1 MRTSKRQGVADASA
15 RKTVRVNVRL
25 EAEAQKRL
33 AVHCAMTGMS
43 PGEVLT
49 RLCEGLREFS
59 MPARLADRADKSHR
73 INSVLCERDSPPAP
87 ALQDAA

>member
-1 MRTSKRQGVADASA
+1 MKTSKRPSVSDATT

-25 EAEAQKRL
+25 EVEAQKRL

-49 RLCEGLREFS
+49 RLCEGLREWS
-59 MPARLADRADKSHR
+59 MPAKLTDRSQSSHR
-73 INSVLCERDSPPAP
+73 LPSPGPVDISAPAP
-87 ALQDAA
+87 TLQDAA

>member
-1 MRTSKRQGVADASA
+1 MKTTKRRSVDDATA

-25 EAEAQKRL
+25 ELEAQKRL

-49 RLCEGLREFS
+49 RLCEGLREWS
-59 MPARLADRADKSHR
+59 MPAKLSDRSQSTHRLPSPGPVD
-73 INSVLCERDSPPAP
+73 NSAPSP
-87 ALQDAA
+87 ALKVAS

>member
-1 MRTSKRQGVADASA
+1 MKTTKRPGVDDAKV
-15 RKTVRVNVRL
+15 RKTTRVNVRL
-25 EAEAQKRL
+25 DSEAARRL
-33 AVHCAMTGMS
+33 RVHCAMTELT

-59 MPARLADRADKSHR
+59 MPAKLTDRPDKSHR
-73 INSVLCERDSPPAP
+73 QTPSDLVSDSAPPP